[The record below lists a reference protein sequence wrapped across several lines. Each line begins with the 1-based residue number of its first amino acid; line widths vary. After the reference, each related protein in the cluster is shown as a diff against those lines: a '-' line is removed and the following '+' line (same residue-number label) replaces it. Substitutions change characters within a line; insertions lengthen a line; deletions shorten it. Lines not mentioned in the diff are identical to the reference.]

1 MMEEARG
8 PVTASINRVESAE
21 RLRDLLEQMLA
32 TLAEWRDAIEAE
44 QRAETDSGDGSRP
57 KLFLLEY
64 YCKWI
69 DGLTAELEGPVL
81 DQLME
86 LFNVTR
92 TAYHDAVL
100 EKRAGKA

>member
-1 MMEEARG
+1 MTEAKRG
-8 PVTASINRVESAE
+8 PVAASVNRVESAE
-21 RLRDLLEQMLA
+21 RLRDLLEEMLA
-32 TLAEWRDAIEAE
+32 TLAEWRSAIEAE
-44 QRAETDSGDGSRP
+44 RRAEEGRGDASRP

-64 YCKWI
+64 YLGWI
-69 DGLTAELEGPVL
+69 DGLTADLEGRVL

-100 EKRAGKA
+100 EKRAGRA

>member
-1 MMEEARG
+1 MMEAERS
-8 PVTASINRVESAE
+8 PVAASVNRVESAE

-32 TLAEWRDAIEAE
+32 TLAEWRAAIAAE
-44 QRAETDSGDGSRP
+44 QRAEKGSRDASQP

-64 YCKWI
+64 YLKWI
-69 DGLTAELEGPVL
+69 DGLTADLEGRVL